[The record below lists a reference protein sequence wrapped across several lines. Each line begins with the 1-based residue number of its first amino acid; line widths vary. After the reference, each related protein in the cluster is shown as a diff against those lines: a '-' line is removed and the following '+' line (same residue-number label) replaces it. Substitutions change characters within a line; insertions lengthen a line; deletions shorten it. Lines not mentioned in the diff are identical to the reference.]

1 MRKLF
6 LTSVS
11 IFIAFC
17 CVAQDSG
24 VQSPL
29 YDTAY
34 NIEEEE
40 LDTKVESDFAK
51 EVLGDT
57 TITFNDFSVKKDTVS
72 ALKLK
77 KEYSWITN
85 IDSFLL
91 AQKKEER
98 KQSKITSKENSGSSF
113 LSNFFS
119 SGILQVV
126 MWIIAGSVV
135 LFIIYKLFLSEAVFG
150 RRRTKAAVS
159 LLDDSEDESLAND
172 YEALLQK
179 AYQEGDLRFAM
190 RFLFLKTLQRL
201 NEREL
206 IKYSVDKTNSVYVS
220 ELPEAKKNDFASLA
234 LYYEYV
240 WYGKVD
246 IQKNVFDSIETK
258 FNNFLNKI

>member
-17 CVAQDSG
+17 CVAQDDG

-119 SGILQVV
+119 CCSTSFYSI
-126 MWIIAGSVV
+126 M
-135 LFIIYKLFLSEAVFG
+135 
-150 RRRTKAAVS
+150 
-159 LLDDSEDESLAND
+159 DSS
-172 YEALLQK
+172 
-179 AYQEGDLRFAM
+179 R
-190 RFLFLKTLQRL
+190 
-201 NEREL
+201 
-206 IKYSVDKTNSVYVS
+206 
-220 ELPEAKKNDFASLA
+220 ASFVTPSF
-234 LYYEYV
+234 E
-240 WYGKVD
+240 KCD
-246 IQKNVFDSIETK
+246 RMTRQ
-258 FNNFLNKI
+258 